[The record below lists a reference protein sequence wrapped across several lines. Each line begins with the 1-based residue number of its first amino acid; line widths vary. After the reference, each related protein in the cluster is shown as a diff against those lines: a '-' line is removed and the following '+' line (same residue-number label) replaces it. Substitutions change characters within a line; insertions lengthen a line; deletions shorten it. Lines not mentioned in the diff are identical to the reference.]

1 MLHDRASNNVR
12 TLHVT
17 PGHNQ
22 FLTVPVLNSSNQN
35 EVYSVRI
42 IDPDQHLFKDEHH
55 GELKLVTE
63 QAELSHWVVMGKVN
77 KPPAWN
83 LVTTNSDVVLKPGQ
97 QLDLLFKYLTHRD
110 VSLSEA
116 SGQSKKAIRRRTVQ
130 VVIVM
135 RNQQIYQ

>member
-1 MLHDRASNNVR
+1 
-12 TLHVT
+12 
-17 PGHNQ
+17 
-22 FLTVPVLNSSNQN
+22 
-35 EVYSVRI
+35 
-42 IDPDQHLFKDEHH
+42 
-55 GELKLVTE
+55 
-63 QAELSHWVVMGKVN
+63 MGKVN

-116 SGQSKKAIRRRTVQ
+116 SGQSKKAIKRRTVQ

-135 RNQQIYQ
+135 QNQQIYQQLSVDVIPCMAMIDHTFRFYEPEESHFALSVPPFVQIN